1 MSKLLLLLAVIELVA
16 TSVMAR
22 LIIIQWLIELLR

>member
-1 MSKLLLLLAVIELVA
+1 MSKLLLLLAVIALVA